1 MAKVLISFVGT
12 GKFQTHDMRLSTNQL
27 QTGWS

>member
-12 GKFQTHDMRLSTNQL
+12 GKFQTHDMRATRDYQQTN
-27 QTGWS
+27 